1 MKLRICL
8 NCLWRWDLYDTG
20 EWKCYQI
27 RSPYYHQTTE
37 KHCTCKR
44 HEDLVRNRMTMKI
57 GYYKEDK

>member
-8 NCLWRWDLYDTG
+8 NCLWWWDLYATG

-27 RSPYYHQTTE
+27 RSPYYHEATE
-37 KHCTCKR
+37 KSCTCKR
-44 HEDLVRNRMTMKI
+44 HEDLLRNRMNMKI